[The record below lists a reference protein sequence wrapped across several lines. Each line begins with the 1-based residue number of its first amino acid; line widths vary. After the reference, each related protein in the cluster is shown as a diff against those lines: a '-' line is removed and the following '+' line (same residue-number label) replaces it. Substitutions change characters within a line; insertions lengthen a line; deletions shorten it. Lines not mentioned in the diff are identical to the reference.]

1 MARGDG
7 SLWLQPLA
15 DLRRRLELRAFD
27 RHLPGELALVE
38 EDQVSKHTVRQ
49 ALRVLREEGVLVAAR
64 GRAPRL
70 AEPVEIAQP
79 IGAIYSLFESVQASG
94 LEQRSMRDGPT
105 AALDPGASATPH
117 PQPHGQDQRPCP
129 PERAALDT
137 TTTEDLNKSGLYGF
151 RGLPAE
157 RYAWR
162 ASSGKNPM

>member
-1 MARGDG
+1 VIAYCAMID
-7 SLWLQPLA
+7 
-15 DLRRRLELRAFD
+15 
-27 RHLPGELALVE
+27 
-38 EDQVSKHTVRQ
+38 
-49 ALRVLREEGVLVAAR
+49 VLRELAREVAKLLRAERRTRAGAR
-64 GRAPRL
+64 RGWPSRSSK
-70 AEPVEIAQP
+70 P
-79 IGAIYSLFESVQASG
+79 IGSIYSLFESVQASG
-94 LEQRSMRDGPT
+94 LEQRGMRDGPT